1 MLNGFGWPHL
11 LIIAALIIILFGA
24 KRLPDAARGI
34 GKSMRIFRAE
44 TRGMHEEEAAAGAN
58 GAPQQAPPQQLSAP
72 FAPPQSFAPQPQ
84 QQYAPPPQQQY
95 TAPAPQQQPYV
106 APVADQAP
114 AQGDQHR

>member
-1 MLNGFGWPHL
+1 VLNGFGWPHL

-44 TRGMHEEEAAAGAN
+44 TRGMQQEEEAAASTN
-58 GAPQQAPPQQLSAP
+58 GAPHQAPPQQLAAP
-72 FAPPQSFAPQPQ
+72 FAPPQSYAQQPQ

-95 TAPAPQQQPYV
+95 TPPAQQPYA

-114 AQGDQHR
+114 AQQGEQQR